1 MAEQQT
7 FTIKLM
13 TLTRFADVITLAS
26 TRTPDPLA
34 AGIERF
40 VVLEHIE
47 PENLP

>member
-1 MAEQQT
+1 
-7 FTIKLM
+7 M